1 MKVCVKSEF
10 PNVSLLVDDFL
21 FFLFL
26 AWGGFVSVL
35 SVLSGQLSLSEGG
48 SFDQSSLC
56 R

>member
-1 MKVCVKSEF
+1 MCLKSEF
-10 PNVSLLVDDFL
+10 PNVSLFVDDFL
-21 FFLFL
+21 IFFL

-35 SVLSGQLSLSEGG
+35 SVLSGQLSLSQGG